1 MDISTI
7 TSALRL
13 PKKTYFLGAFVSGML
28 LFLND
33 EMLQQL
39 GLLSFKELYSMW
51 IGIFFLITFGMSVI
65 FLGESVFIYVK
76 QSRDFRQK
84 QVERKLEEERIAAEV
99 AQQEEDKK
107 KEEVKENE
115 RYQRILE
122 RLDNYEKSV
131 LREFF
136 ISQKNTEE
144 FCFDDATVMGLIKK
158 GVIKQV
164 SNHAYQTD
172 ITGRVGKFRIDDRAI
187 DYLNEV
193 DFDAINH
200 VARPEW
206 VERIEIYKTIQSKA
220 LEIGRQIK
228 HL

>member
-13 PKKTYFLGAFVSGML
+13 PKKTYFLGAIVSGML

-107 KEEVKENE
+107 KE
-115 RYQRILE
+115 
-122 RLDNYEKSV
+122 
-131 LREFF
+131 
-136 ISQKNTEE
+136 
-144 FCFDDATVMGLIKK
+144 
-158 GVIKQV
+158 
-164 SNHAYQTD
+164 
-172 ITGRVGKFRIDDRAI
+172 
-187 DYLNEV
+187 
-193 DFDAINH
+193 
-200 VARPEW
+200 
-206 VERIEIYKTIQSKA
+206 
-220 LEIGRQIK
+220 
-228 HL
+228 